1 MNNKRREKLR
11 CLSHELSDAMR
22 GQTESLSKLSEKLED
37 LLSEEQAYFD
47 SIPKNLHS
55 GPRACDSNAAI
66 EALGQALSLLEEALS
81 SDDDNNITSLTKEAV
96 ALIEEAAA

>member
-22 GQTESLSKLSEKLED
+22 GQTESLSKLSEKLEV
-37 LLSEEQAYFD
+37 LLSEEQAYYD
-47 SIPKNLHS
+47 SIPENLHS

-66 EALGQALSLLEEALS
+66 EALEEALSLLNEARESDDSDSIGSLTEEA
-81 SDDDNNITSLTKEAV
+81 IT
-96 ALIEEAAA
+96 LIEEATI